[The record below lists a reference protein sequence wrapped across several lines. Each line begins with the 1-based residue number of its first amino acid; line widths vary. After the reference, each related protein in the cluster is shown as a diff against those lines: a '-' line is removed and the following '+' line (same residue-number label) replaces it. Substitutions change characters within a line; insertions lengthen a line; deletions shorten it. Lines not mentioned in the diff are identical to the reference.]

1 MISTVKLYKDSL
13 ILEEK
18 NFIVDDIE
26 DYLATLTDTLSYTKF
41 QYIKHGLNISIKID
55 KNQTFLNFKNTND
68 YNYAAIQNMQNNGT
82 GTEKIVYYF
91 VTKMEWGAEDTVRL
105 YLTMDV
111 LNTFKKGTDFTLS
124 PKTTILREHNDRY
137 KVVSGGTF
145 TNDFTGFTYCL
156 EYDSGN
162 FIADYTLK
170 TGGTS
175 ITSVNSIESN
185 ADSLN
190 YSITGG
196 TIFINIIHNN
206 PFEKINFTFNVTY
219 IKPKTYQRI
228 IDPVSEGL
236 DAVLYKEK
244 EEEITDKLDKIWY
257 LIYQNDTAI
266 DPSEYNPLNAISC
279 YLVPE
284 DSVSVK
290 KYDKINFAANDYNLN
305 DYLFFTHTL
314 NGNAVCRAYCNSGGS
329 TFYQT
334 NLLTIKNPTSE
345 TIISILV
352 IKNNNNKFNVYN
364 VKTLYDGDYYY
375 NTFGFLGEADDIDIE
390 IYASN
395 FKYYQDVF
403 TALSDIAYPT
413 THNMSIT
420 TPISLTGT
428 FIAGIDNWDRTDS
441 KLIKIIMT
449 PYLPANFGYDD
460 DFLIIGDGWSLDGN
474 KIKLMNLNQ
483 NLINNMESS
492 IENPLAPLYGINMNP
507 ATTDPRNDDNESK
520 LYHSDYYVKKIVY
533 DSFNFPIPLEN
544 IDETLAIFKS
554 TNPDGFNIDFQC
566 SNSILSRFLVQFPQ
580 IKWKRSIQDY
590 DDVLYIGRN
599 NELSIYNSAYI
610 NYLRN
615 GYNYDVKNKER
626 NEEQALVNT
635 VVGLITTAAGIAGGA
650 ATGNPL
656 LVGAGISAAASTF
669 TSLSNIAYQ
678 NARAESDIQNKL
690 KSSKDSAISVNNVDD
705 VNLLLSYSRLMK
717 SCLYKISDRM
727 KKAIGDLFYYCGYSR
742 NIQGDP
748 SYVTRYWFNYIQAN
762 LMFATTVNIPDECL
776 ADIIDKFNQGV
787 TILHHHTTWNFD
799 QDKENWEVSIL

>member
-26 DYLATLTDTLSYTKF
+26 DYLATLTDTLIYTKF

-55 KNQTFLNFKNTND
+55 KNQTLLDYKNTND
-68 YNYAAIQNMQNNGT
+68 YNYLSIQNMQNNGT
-82 GTEKIVYYF
+82 GLEKIVYYF
-91 VTKMEWGAEDTVRL
+91 VTKMEWGAEDTIRL

-111 LNTFKKGTDFTLS
+111 LNTFKKGIDFTLS
-124 PKTTILREHNDRY
+124 PKTTILREHKDRY

-162 FIADYTLK
+162 FIGDYTLK

-185 ADSLN
+185 ADSIS
-190 YSITGG
+190 YTITGG
-196 TIFINIIHNN
+196 TIFVNIIHNN

-284 DSVSVK
+284 DSVNVK
-290 KYDKINFAANDYNLN
+290 KYDKINFSANDYNVD

-314 NGNAVCRAYCNSGGS
+314 NGNAVCRAYCNASGS

-345 TIISILV
+345 TIISILI

-364 VKTLYDGDYYY
+364 VKTLYDGDNYY
-375 NTFGFLGEADDIDIE
+375 NTFGYLGEATDVDIE
-390 IYASN
+390 IYASS
-395 FKYYQDVF
+395 FKYFQDEF
-403 TALSDIAYPT
+403 TSLSDISYPT
-413 THNMSIT
+413 THNMSVT

-441 KLIKIIMT
+441 KLIKIIMS

-474 KIKLMNLNQ
+474 KIKLSNLNQ
-483 NLINNMESS
+483 NLINNIESS
-492 IENPLAPLYGINMNP
+492 ITNPLAPLYGIIMNP
-507 ATTDPRNDDNESK
+507 STTDLRNDDNESK

-554 TNPDGFNIDFQC
+554 TNPDGFNIDFHC

-615 GYNYDVKNKER
+615 GYNYDVKNKKR

-635 VVGLITTAAGIAGGA
+635 IVGLVTTAAGIAGGA

-690 KSSKDSAISVNNVDD
+690 KSTKDSAISVNNVDD

-787 TILHHHTTWNFD
+787 TILHHHTTWNFN